1 MPDAAL
7 ALTKL
12 IEEFAEADLTIAT
25 AESLTGGLLSALL
38 TSVPGASVVVRGGVV
53 AYSTDLKH
61 ELLGVDLDLLEERG
75 AVDPDVARAMAAGVR
90 EHLNA
95 SVGVA
100 TTGVAG
106 PEEQD
111 GKPVGTV
118 FVAVATEHS
127 VFVRELNLEGDREH
141 IRASTVQWAL
151 LMLAQVLT

>member
-1 MPDAAL
+1 MSDAAL

-12 IEEFAEADLTIAT
+12 IEEFTEADLTVAT

-38 TSVPGASVVVRGGVV
+38 TSVPGASAVVRGGVV

-61 ELLGVDLDLLEERG
+61 ELLGVDLDLLDERG
-75 AVDPDVARAMAAGVR
+75 AVDAEVAKAMAAGAR
-90 EHLNA
+90 ERLGA
-95 SVGVA
+95 AVGVA

-111 GKPVGTV
+111 GKPVGMV

-127 VFVRELNLEGDREH
+127 VLVRELNLEGDREH
-141 IRASTVQWAL
+141 IRASAVQWAL

>member
-1 MPDAAL
+1 MSDAAL

-12 IEEFAEADLTIAT
+12 IEEFTEADLTIAT

-38 TSVPGASVVVRGGVV
+38 TSVPGASAVVRGGVV

-61 ELLGVDLDLLEERG
+61 ELLGVDLDLLDERG
-75 AVDPDVARAMAAGVR
+75 AVDAEVAKAMAAGVR
-90 EHLNA
+90 ERLGA
-95 SVGVA
+95 AVGVA

-106 PEEQD
+106 PDAQD
-111 GKPVGTV
+111 GKAVGTV

-127 VFVRELNLEGDREH
+127 VLVRELNLEGDREH
-141 IRASTVQWAL
+141 IRASAVQWAL

>member
-1 MPDAAL
+1 MSDAAL

-12 IEEFAEADLTIAT
+12 IEEFTEADLTVAT

-38 TSVPGASVVVRGGVV
+38 TSVPGASAVVRGGVV

-61 ELLGVDLDLLEERG
+61 ELLGVDLDLLDERG
-75 AVDPDVARAMAAGVR
+75 AVDAEVAKAMAAGVR
-90 EHLNA
+90 ERLGA
-95 SVGVA
+95 AVGVA

-127 VFVRELNLEGDREH
+127 VLVRELNLEGDREH
-141 IRASTVQWAL
+141 IRASAVQWAL